1 MAWVLATPRAPIHE
15 VNMKTDRQALVLI
28 AHGSRRQA
36 SNQEVMDLASR
47 LQQSAGGH
55 YQLIEA
61 GFLEI
66 AAPSIPEAIES
77 CIESGATAVVVVPY
91 FLAAGRHVAEDIP
104 QIVQPV
110 AERHPAVSI
119 RIAAHIGLS
128 DSMPRLILESADSR
142 AATVIGAD
150 LDQAG

>member
-1 MAWVLATPRAPIHE
+1 M
-15 VNMKTDRQALVLI
+15 QALVLI

-47 LQQSAGGH
+47 LQQSAGDR

-66 AAPSIPEAIES
+66 AEPSIPEAIET
-77 CIESGATAVVVVPY
+77 CIQSGATSIVVVPY

-104 QIVQPV
+104 HIVKPV
-110 AERHPAVSI
+110 AEQHPQVAI
-119 RIAAHIGLS
+119 RISEHIGMS
-128 DSMPRLILESADSR
+128 DSMARLILESAGSH
-142 AATVIGAD
+142 ATSVTKPD
-150 LDQAG
+150 LEQAG

>member
-1 MAWVLATPRAPIHE
+1 M
-15 VNMKTDRQALVLI
+15 QALVLI

-47 LQQSAGGH
+47 LQQSAGDR

-66 AAPSIPEAIES
+66 AEPSIPEAIET

-91 FLAAGRHVAEDIP
+91 FLAAGRHVVEDIP
-104 QIVQPV
+104 YIVKPV
-110 AERHPAVSI
+110 AERHPQVAI
-119 RIAAHIGLS
+119 RISNHIGMS
-128 DSMPRLILESADSR
+128 ASMIRLILDSASSDSVSVTD
-142 AATVIGAD
+142 ASQE
-150 LDQAG
+150 QAG

>member
-1 MAWVLATPRAPIHE
+1 M
-15 VNMKTDRQALVLI
+15 QALVLI

-47 LQQSAGGH
+47 LQQSAGDR

-66 AAPSIPEAIES
+66 AEPSIPEAIET

-91 FLAAGRHVAEDIP
+91 FLAAGRHVVEDIP
-104 QIVQPV
+104 KIVEPV
-110 AERHPAVSI
+110 AERHPQVTI
-119 RIAAHIGLS
+119 RISEHIGMS
-128 DSMPRLILESADSR
+128 DSMTRLILDSAGSDT
-142 AATVIGAD
+142 APVVGAD
-150 LDQAG
+150 MEQAG